1 MPRPLHQS
9 KGEQIMNIEQER
21 TEFEAWYR
29 LHHGSRD
36 VYGRDVSGEYVDK
49 QVQGAFNVW
58 QARAALSAAMQA
70 EEEQRRSYY
79 EDRARSG
86 QSALEARP

>member
-1 MPRPLHQS
+1 MT
-9 KGEQIMNIEQER
+9 ITIEHER
-21 TEFEAWYR
+21 I
-29 LHHGSRD
+29 
-36 VYGRDVSGEYVDK
+36 
-49 QVQGAFNVW
+49 
-58 QARAALSAAMQA
+58 LSAAMQA